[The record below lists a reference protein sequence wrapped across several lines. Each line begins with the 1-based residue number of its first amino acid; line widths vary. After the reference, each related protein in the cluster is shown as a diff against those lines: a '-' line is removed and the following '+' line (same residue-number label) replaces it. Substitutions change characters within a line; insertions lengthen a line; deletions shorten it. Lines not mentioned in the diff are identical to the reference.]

1 MIEKTYRVLI
11 DGVTVATGMS
21 IEHATIFLKALF
33 LEYYNDTDMAVAI
46 RQDDIDD
53 YEGDH
58 YDEQV

>member
-21 IEHATIFLKALF
+21 LEHATIFLKALF
-33 LEYYNDTDMAVAI
+33 LEYYNEDTMAVAI

-58 YDEQV
+58 CGEQV